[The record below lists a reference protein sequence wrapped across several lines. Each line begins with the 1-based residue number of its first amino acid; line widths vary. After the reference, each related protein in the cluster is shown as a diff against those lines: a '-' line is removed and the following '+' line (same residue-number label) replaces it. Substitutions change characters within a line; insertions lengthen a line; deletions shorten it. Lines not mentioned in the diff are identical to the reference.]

1 MKNKISNYLNLIAT
15 VNAIILTIIFLFFNP
30 YKQEEINLGHV
41 ISLTCLLILPSIVSL
56 LFSLMN
62 KKLLAI
68 IAAIITLPLCLYFG
82 VAKIP
87 SVFNLYLLTPIF
99 YLFGTKFRFFSEKV

>member
-30 YKQEEINLGHV
+30 YKQEDINLGH
-41 ISLTCLLILPSIVSL
+41 LTCLLILPSIVSL

-87 SVFNLYLLTPIF
+87 SVFNLYLLTPIL
-99 YLFGTKFRFFSEKV
+99 YLFGTKFRFFSEKI